1 MGRIVGLTD
10 ERNVRPGLR
19 GERERG
25 RGKEKKEKRK
35 KKDRK
40 EEREGRLS
48 QYLSDVK

>member
-1 MGRIVGLTD
+1 MGRIVWLTD

-40 EEREGRLS
+40 EEREGRFEPVLIRC
-48 QYLSDVK
+48 

>member
-19 GERERG
+19 GERE
-25 RGKEKKEKRK
+25 KEKEREERREERK

-40 EEREGRLS
+40 EEREGRFEPVLIRC
-48 QYLSDVK
+48 